1 MNSDVEVATN
11 HTSSDRNK
19 QKRRDHNSKTLY
31 LIRTYFMKQCLS
43 NKVSRYN
50 RKSPR
55 ERSRSPYGVL
65 LPICRFKCRAEWCLP
80 LCRGGVFVCV
90 FVFCVCFLASTFS
103 HTTTTVRCAFV
114 GVCVDFSVFVFV

>member
-43 NKVSRYN
+43 NKVS
-50 RKSPR
+50 
-55 ERSRSPYGVL
+55 
-65 LPICRFKCRAEWCLP
+65 
-80 LCRGGVFVCV
+80 
-90 FVFCVCFLASTFS
+90 
-103 HTTTTVRCAFV
+103 
-114 GVCVDFSVFVFV
+114 